1 MQRLGF
7 GLGFVF
13 LVHSFSALA
22 DDSNPGSYAVS
33 FGVGSGGGVS
43 IKRVLSDDNQIFV
56 GFSLAKGQYEYQYQ
70 GTTSSDSSTH
80 YSVMAGTRHF
90 LVKERLSKF
99 VQLSIAGGR
108 STGGGDG
115 YSATAKWVSVTP
127 AYGLEYFIA
136 SDLSIEGVAGLG
148 FGYSN
153 SSSNSNGVAQ
163 GSGTSR
169 YISFP
174 TVGTAI
180 TYYW

>member
-1 MQRLGF
+1 MQRLGL

-22 DDSNPGSYAVS
+22 DDSNQSSYAIS
-33 FGVGSGGGVS
+33 FGVGSGAGISV
-43 IKRVLSDDNQIFV
+43 KKVLSDDNQVFF
-56 GFSLAKGQYEYQYQ
+56 GFGLSKGQYESEYQ
-70 GTTSSDSSTH
+70 GTTSSHSSNG
-80 YSVMAGTRHF
+80 YSIIAGTRHF

-99 VQLSIAGGR
+99 VQLSITGGR
-108 STGGGDG
+108 STSSGDG
-115 YSATAKWVSVTP
+115 YTSTGKGVSVTP
-127 AYGLEYFIA
+127 GYGLEYFIA
-136 SDLSIEGVAGLG
+136 SDLSIEGVAGLS
-148 FGYSN
+148 FTYSN

-163 GSGTSR
+163 GSSTSR